1 MKVLAIASKG
11 GHWVQLLRLVP
22 AFADHEVEYISTTK
36 ELAETVKGATFH
48 CVEDGNRDSK
58 FKLIGTFIHL
68 YKLIRKI
75 KPAII
80 ITTGAA
86 PGLMGIIAGKFLGA
100 KTIWVDSIANVDKV
114 SMSGSIASMFADRV
128 YTQWPHLA
136 NSKFM
141 FDGNILS

>member
-1 MKVLAIASKG
+1 MKILAVASKG
-11 GHWVQLLRLVP
+11 GHWVQLLRLIP
-22 AFADHEVEYISTTK
+22 AFSGHEVIYISTNQD
-36 ELAETVKGATFH
+36 LAETVKGAEFY
-48 CVEDGNRDSK
+48 CVDDGNRDSK
-58 FKLIGTFIHL
+58 LSLLGTFFQLI
-68 YKLIRKI
+68 KLIRKI
-75 KPAII
+75 KPSVI

-86 PGLMGIIAGKFLGA
+86 PGLMAIIAGKFLGA

-114 SMSGSIASMFADRV
+114 SMSGSIASRFANRV

>member
-11 GHWVQLLRLVP
+11 GHWVQLLRLTP
-22 AFADHEVEYISTTK
+22 AFTEHEVVFISTTK
-36 ELAETVKGATFH
+36 ELADTVKGSEFH

-58 FKLIGTFIHL
+58 FKLIGTFIKL
-68 YKLIRKI
+68 TKLIKKI
-75 KPAII
+75 KPDVI

-86 PGLMGIIAGKFLGA
+86 PGLMGIIAGRFLGA

-114 SMSGSIASMFADRV
+114 SMSGSIASFLASRT

-136 NSKFM
+136 NSKFI